1 MLMTVQ
7 MIVPGSRTTLA
18 QLGLPESFTP
28 ARLRLRSR
36 MFPAEKKGEWEPVKV
51 RLKPSKNADEHEV
64 NGKRNAVT
72 AMVAKTGAGDDTVDI
87 EEEVLYEE
95 DPTTDDGAVWPLQA
109 GRIVNWSCFF
119 ALLTHVYNTLSPP
132 FHTPI
137 LVISQPAWTA
147 HDHERLTQFFFEKFK
162 TPAFCLM
169 DSALAVC
176 YAFAT
181 ATATVI
187 DVGYGK
193 CDVTA
198 VSDFVVNDLGRGAAL
213 PGCGGEGM
221 TEQLRSLLDIKG
233 FTKDMCEQ
241 LKRSNICEVLLPGT
255 ELPGTEL
262 PEDHEMEDQMVNFA
276 SAASAGAND
285 PGEVQRGSISAQ
297 GGIPK
302 TDMEVDVVEE
312 DLDREVKEGE
322 DNEGVLDVASIVAS
336 GKTSEWVA
344 KKEKEKLEKAAA
356 KKAAADAAAAAAPK
370 LTRLPNSKRVKATLH
385 YNERRPLDELNGNGK
400 RATDTDGDQ
409 GEAPKRQKTPE
420 LVGDA
425 APETGDNLAFAN
437 KRRTRDTV
445 AYVRKDVEV
454 GVERFQ
460 ATTGGIMDQIAGSIH
475 RSILSVPDIS
485 KRSELWDSL
494 IIVGNGSKIKGAWI
508 FQPDCSRVM
517 LTEIPT
523 GFKEALLGT
532 LNAKYLISPSSATIF
547 TSELPS
553 NLTTPVATGANTP
566 QPQPHGPTPN
576 PSHAHGPS
584 VNPLLLAATTA
595 SNHLAPPGHSQQL
608 QQYYQQQQQSTNTA
622 SNAVLLQQQNSH
634 GAGGGSGTHGHAQ
647 TPTSIKCAKMP
658 EYFPEWKD
666 AGTEEAGFLGAQVA
680 AKVVFVV
687 DQGLSKGFMSR
698 TEYNELGPIG
708 VHECCL

>member
-1 MLMTVQ
+1 MPPFKDEHVL

-28 ARLRLRSR
+28 ARLRLPSR

-51 RLKPSKNADEHEV
+51 RLKASANAAEPEPIE
-64 NGKRNAVT
+64 KRNAAT
-72 AMVAKTGAGDDTVDI
+72 ATVATNGPGDDALDI

-95 DPTTDDGAVWPLQA
+95 DPTTDEGAVWPLQA

-187 DVGYGK
+187 DVGHGK

-221 TEQLRSLLDIKG
+221 TEHLRSLLDAKG

-241 LKRSNICEVLLPGT
+241 LKRSSICEVLLPGT

-262 PEDHEMEDQMVNFA
+262 PEDHEMEDQIVNVA

-285 PGEVQRGSISAQ
+285 PGAVQRGSISAP
-297 GGIPK
+297 GGIPQ

-322 DNEGVLDVASIVAS
+322 ENEGVLDVASIVAS

-344 KKEKEKLEKAAA
+344 KKEKEKAEKAAA
-356 KKAAADAAAAAAPK
+356 KKAASDAAAAAAPK
-370 LTRLPNSKRVKATLH
+370 LTRLPNSKRVKAILH
-385 YNERRPLDELNGNGK
+385 YHERRPLDDLNGNGK
-400 RATDTDGDQ
+400 RATDTEGDQ
-409 GEAPKRQKTPE
+409 GEALKRQKTPPE
-420 LVGDA
+420 TAGDA
-425 APETGDNLAFAN
+425 APDTGDNSASARKED
-437 KRRTRDTV
+437 KRRSRDTV

-460 ATTGGIMDQIAGSIH
+460 ATTGGIMDQIADAIH
-475 RSILSVPDIS
+475 RCILSVPDIS

-494 IIVGNGSKIKGAWI
+494 IIVGNGSKIKG
-508 FQPDCSRVM
+508 
-517 LTEIPT
+517 
-523 GFKEALLGT
+523 FKEALLGT
-532 LNAKYLISPSSATIF
+532 LNARYLISPSSATIF

-634 GAGGGSGTHGHAQ
+634 GTAGGSGTHGHAQ

>member
-1 MLMTVQ
+1 MLTNLVQ
-7 MIVPGSRTTLA
+7 MIEPGSQTTLA

-28 ARLRLRSR
+28 ARLRLPSH

-51 RLKPSKNADEHEV
+51 RLKPSKNPDEYEGDAKHSA
-64 NGKRNAVT
+64 NT
-72 AMVAKTGAGDDTVDI
+72 ATVETFGAGDDTVDP

-95 DPTTDDGAVWPLQA
+95 DPTTDEGAVWPVQA

-176 YAFAT
+176 YAYAT

-187 DVGYGK
+187 DIGYGK

-198 VSDFVVNDLGRGAAL
+198 VSDFVVNDIGRGAAL

-221 TEQLRSLLDIKG
+221 TQRLLSLLGPKD
-233 FTKDMCEQ
+233 FTRDMCEQ

-262 PEDHEMEDQMVNFA
+262 PGENEMDDPIVNPA
-276 SAASAGAND
+276 SAASAGANGM
-285 PGEVQRGSISAQ
+285 GEGQRGSISAPS
-297 GGIPK
+297 GIPRAG
-302 TDMEVDVVEE
+302 MEVDVVGE
-312 DLDREVKEGE
+312 DPDREIKEGD

-344 KKEKEKLEKAAA
+344 KKEKEKAEKAAA
-356 KKAAADAAAAAAPK
+356 KKAASDAAAIAPK

-385 YNERRPLDELNGNGK
+385 YNERRPLEELNGNGK
-400 RATDTDGDQ
+400 RAVEIEGDRD
-409 GEAPKRQKTPE
+409 EAPKRQRTPE
-420 LVGDA
+420 PVSA
-425 APETGDNLAFAN
+425 APRNTADDSPLVRKEE
-437 KRRTRDTV
+437 KRRSRDTV

-460 ATTGGIMDQIAGSIH
+460 ATTGGIMDQIADSIH

-494 IIVGNGSKIKGAWI
+494 IIVGNGSKIKG
-508 FQPDCSRVM
+508 
-517 LTEIPT
+517 T
-523 GFKEALLGT
+523 
-532 LNAKYLISPSSATIF
+532 
-547 TSELPS
+547 
-553 NLTTPVATGANTP
+553 
-566 QPQPHGPTPN
+566 
-576 PSHAHGPS
+576 
-584 VNPLLLAATTA
+584 
-595 SNHLAPPGHSQQL
+595 
-608 QQYYQQQQQSTNTA
+608 
-622 SNAVLLQQQNSH
+622 
-634 GAGGGSGTHGHAQ
+634 Q
-647 TPTSIKCAKMP
+647 TP
-658 EYFPEWKD
+658 
-666 AGTEEAGFLGAQVA
+666 
-680 AKVVFVV
+680 
-687 DQGLSKGFMSR
+687 
-698 TEYNELGPIG
+698 
-708 VHECCL
+708 

>member
-1 MLMTVQ
+1 MLTAVVQ
-7 MIVPGSRTTLA
+7 IIVPGSQTTLA

-28 ARLRLRSR
+28 ARLRLPSH

-51 RLKPSKNADEHEV
+51 RLKSSRNTDGHEPHGKV
-64 NGKRNAVT
+64 NPDT
-72 AMVAKTGAGDDTVDI
+72 AMAETNGAGDDTIDL

-95 DPTTDDGAVWPLQA
+95 DPTTDEGAVWPIRA

-187 DVGYGK
+187 DVGHGK
-193 CDVTA
+193 CDITA

-221 TEQLRSLLDIKG
+221 TQRLLHLLQTKG
-233 FTKDMCEQ
+233 FTRDMCEQ

-255 ELPGTEL
+255 GLPGTEL
-262 PEDHEMEDQMVNFA
+262 AEENEMEDQIVNPA
-276 SAASAGAND
+276 SAASAGANGL
-285 PGEVQRGSISAQ
+285 GEGQRGSISAQ
-297 GGIPK
+297 SGIPRAV
-302 TDMEVDVVEE
+302 MEADVVEE
-312 DLDREVKEGE
+312 DPDREVKEGE

-344 KKEKEKLEKAAA
+344 KKEKEKAEKAAA
-356 KKAAADAAAAAAPK
+356 KKAASDAAAAAPK
-370 LTRLPNSKRVKATLH
+370 LTRLPNSKRVKAILH
-385 YNERRPLDELNGNGK
+385 YNERRPLEDLNANGK
-400 RATDTDGDQ
+400 RTVDPEGGRDD
-409 GEAPKRQKTPE
+409 APKRPKTPE
-420 LVGDA
+420 PVGDA
-425 APETGDNLAFAN
+425 PPDIADHSSLARKEE
-437 KRRTRDTV
+437 KRRSRDTV

-460 ATTGGIMDQIAGSIH
+460 ATTGGIMDQIADSIH

-494 IIVGNGSKIKGAWI
+494 IIVGNGSKVKGVSKFPILLLFLDNANRNPKKDSKKLSSPPSTQNI
-508 FQPDCSRVM
+508 SSPPPAPQFSR
-517 LTEIPT
+517 PS
-523 GFKEALLGT
+523 FRP
-532 LNAKYLISPSSATIF
+532 ISP
-547 TSELPS
+547 LPS
-553 NLTTPVATGANTP
+553 PPEPTRLSLNPTDPRPTHRTPMARA
-566 QPQPHGPTPN
+566 
-576 PSHAHGPS
+576 
-584 VNPLLLAATTA
+584 
-595 SNHLAPPGHSQQL
+595 
-608 QQYYQQQQQSTNTA
+608 
-622 SNAVLLQQQNSH
+622 
-634 GAGGGSGTHGHAQ
+634 
-647 TPTSIKCAKMP
+647 
-658 EYFPEWKD
+658 
-666 AGTEEAGFLGAQVA
+666 
-680 AKVVFVV
+680 
-687 DQGLSKGFMSR
+687 
-698 TEYNELGPIG
+698 
-708 VHECCL
+708 